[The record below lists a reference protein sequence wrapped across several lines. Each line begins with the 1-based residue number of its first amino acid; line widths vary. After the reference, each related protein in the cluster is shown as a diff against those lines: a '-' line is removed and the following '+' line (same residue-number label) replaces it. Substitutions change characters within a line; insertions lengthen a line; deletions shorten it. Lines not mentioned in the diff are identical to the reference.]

1 VGRSIGVMAGAPEER
16 ARRRGATARRLVGE
30 LGPFRRQVGFV
41 FLLVVVGAGMQA
53 AGPWLISQA
62 IDRDIL
68 RHDPTGLARTMLLLL
83 AVYVIGALATRG
95 QVYRVGATG
104 QRVLAA
110 LRARLFEQF
119 QHVPLGYFD
128 RRPVGDL
135 MSRVLNDV
143 DTINQLLSQGLTQLL
158 GSLFSLAGIIVAMLF
173 LNSRLALVSFTI
185 IPVMLLATSYF
196 AKRARRAFRATRET
210 VGDVTADIQE
220 EIVGVREAQAFNR
233 TAANI
238 ARFRARTESPRL
250 GAWSRTARTLP
261 RLPSRSSAAHRP
273 RRRPGRQPRAALI
286 EHTLLPQHG
295 GADNGPAPQRHAIPG
310 PAGRC
315 CTPLAER
322 LTAAPPPLS
331 KEDNDRGHPHPTN
344 PDRRSRRQYRQRHHP
359 ALRPGRR
366 LLRDRLVAGQ
376 PGAAA

>member
-1 VGRSIGVMAGAPEER
+1 MAGASEER

-30 LGPFRRQVGFV
+30 LGPFRRQVGLV
-41 FLLVVVGAGMQA
+41 FLLVVLGAGMQA

-62 IDRDIL
+62 IDRDIV
-68 RHDPTGLARTMLLLL
+68 RHDPVGLARTMLLLL

-95 QVYRVGATG
+95 QVYQVGATG

-119 QHVPLGYFD
+119 QHLPLGYFD

-143 DTINQLLSQGLTQLL
+143 DAINQLLSQGLTQLL
-158 GSLFSLAGIIVAMLF
+158 GSLFSLVGIIVAMLV
-173 LNSRLALVSFTI
+173 LNPRLALVSFSI
-185 IPVMLLATSYF
+185 IPVMLLATTYF

-238 ARFRARTESPRL
+238 ARFRARTPPT
-250 GAWSRTARTLP
+250 ATPTSRP
-261 RLPSRSSAAHRP
+261 
-273 RRRPGRQPRAALI
+273 
-286 EHTLLPQHG
+286 
-295 GADNGPAPQRHAIPG
+295 
-310 PAGRC
+310 
-315 CTPLAER
+315 
-322 LTAAPPPLS
+322 
-331 KEDNDRGHPHPTN
+331 
-344 PDRRSRRQYRQRHHP
+344 
-359 ALRPGRR
+359 
-366 LLRDRLVAGQ
+366 
-376 PGAAA
+376 